1 MNSMRSVKI
10 IMEYILEDVATNDY
24 YDLMMLELPKLLE
37 IKEIDV
43 KNFFKNEEVDDDD
56 NQLPPLFIEKPLNSD

>member
-1 MNSMRSVKI
+1 
-10 IMEYILEDVATNDY
+10 MEYILEDVATNDY